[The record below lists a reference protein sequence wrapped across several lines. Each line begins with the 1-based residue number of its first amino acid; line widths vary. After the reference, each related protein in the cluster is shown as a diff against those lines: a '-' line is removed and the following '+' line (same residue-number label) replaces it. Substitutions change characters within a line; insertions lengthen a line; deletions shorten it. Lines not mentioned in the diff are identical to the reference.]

1 MEMRVDYILPTGL
14 TNMNRDEPFKD
25 VDMAKEWGCLEPD
38 KFWFVPMTHKFA
50 PIILNN
56 WDLDW
61 MGWKYNEKYMLI
73 PISDIHAIEKHF

>member
-1 MEMRVDYILPTGL
+1 LQNFLEKMDR
-14 TNMNRDEPFKD
+14 NEPFKD
-25 VDMAKEWGCLEPD
+25 IVMAKKWGCLKPD
-38 KFWFVPMTHKFA
+38 KFMFVPVTHKFA

-61 MGWKYNEKYMLI
+61 MGWKYDEKYMLI